1 MDNVRVASKHFLNF
15 YLLINHL
22 LDNSIA
28 TILTYDLQSEP
39 FALSLDDIYFSY
51 TALSDFAAYLVINS
65 SNLDMVIEDHLTIII
80 DKMVI
85 NKMTGCAVVTRY
97 NPDK

>member
-1 MDNVRVASKHFLNF
+1 LDNVRVASKHFLNF

-39 FALSLDDIYFSY
+39 FDDIYFSY